1 MMPPVIIDIS
11 GLVQQFSFS
20 ENEAKGF
27 SKMILDRTAARY
39 MYLWENQVN
48 NGLKSTRGFYKAG
61 MSFKY
66 IDDKTIQFE
75 LEGKGIS
82 KLGLMLEQGA
92 SAFDIKEGL
101 LNSPKAKTG
110 KDGNRYI
117 TVPFRIATSS
127 AIAESAVFA
136 GIMPKLIYQIAKQK
150 GSVSGSD
157 LPEEYKVKGVRAEL
171 SGTNLPVFKT
181 DEYVHKNPIYEGVTK
196 NSGGGYG
203 TMRRVSDNSEKN
215 SWIHKGFTKRG
226 FMEKALGELSTEL
239 PNILASVRKE
249 YLDVKFGG

>member
-11 GLVQQFSFS
+11 SLIQQFSFS
-20 ENEAKGF
+20 ENEVKGF
-27 SKMILDRTAARY
+27 TKMILDRAASRY

-66 IDDKTIQFE
+66 LDDNTVQFE

-82 KLGLMLEQGA
+82 RLGLMLEQGA

-110 KDGNRYI
+110 KDGGRYI
-117 TVPFRIATSS
+117 TVPFRMATSS
-127 AIAESAVFA
+127 AIAESSVFA
-136 GIMPKLIYQIAKQK
+136 GIMPKLIYKIAKEN

-157 LPEEYKVKGVRAEL
+157 LPEEYKMKGVRAEI
-171 SGTNLPVFKT
+171 SSTSLPVFKT
-181 DEYVHKNPIYEGVTK
+181 EKYEHKNAIYEGVKKTE
-196 NSGGGYG
+196 SGYSSF
-203 TMRRVSDNSEKN
+203 RRVSENSEPN

-226 FMEKALGELSTEL
+226 FMVKALGELSGEL
-239 PNILASVRKE
+239 PNILASARKE
-249 YLDVKFGG
+249 YLDVKLGG